1 MLYISASD
9 EYSDVFCTLLTDKIF
24 YCVTVLQQT
33 YAQWRKVFG
42 IIAAV
47 YAGGAIIYT
56 VFGTGKL
63 QPWNSVPKKTESDK
77 NELDKNELETEE
89 KIPLRNNNV

>member
-1 MLYISASD
+1 MSILMCD
-9 EYSDVFCTLLTDKIF
+9 VPYSRIKF

-33 YAQWRKVFG
+33 YAQWRKMFG
-42 IIAAV
+42 VIAGT

-56 VFGTGKL
+56 LFGTGEL
-63 QPWNSVPKKTESDK
+63 QPCNSVQKKTDSDK
-77 NELDKNELETEE
+77 NEAETE

>member
-1 MLYISASD
+1 
-9 EYSDVFCTLLTDKIF
+9 
-24 YCVTVLQQT
+24 
-33 YAQWRKVFG
+33 VFG
-42 IIAAV
+42 VIAGV

-63 QPWNSVPKKTESDK
+63 QPWNSVQKKTDNDK
-77 NELDKNELETEE
+77 TEVETE

>member
-1 MLYISASD
+1 
-9 EYSDVFCTLLTDKIF
+9 
-24 YCVTVLQQT
+24 LQQT

-42 IIAAV
+42 IIAGV

-56 VFGTGKL
+56 LFGTGEL
-63 QPWNSVPKKTESDK
+63 QPWNSVQKKTVSDK
-77 NELDKNELETEE
+77 NETEPE